1 MLSKRLKKLR
11 KDKSISQKKLAE
23 ELNLSPSTIA
33 MYETNKRKPDSETL
47 EKISSFFEVS
57 IDYLLGLTNE
67 KSPADKIK
75 KAISDD
81 PELADAWEKLS
92 QREDLQLLFKQT
104 KDMNE
109 SDIRQV
115 IRIIKA
121 IEDEEEQRYN
131 GG

>member
-1 MLSKRLKKLR
+1 MKTLGEKIKNLR
-11 KDKSISQKKLAE
+11 KDNNMTQSDLGKILNIAKSTISQ
-23 ELNLSPSTIA
+23 
-33 MYETNKRKPDSETL
+33 YENNINTPDINML
-47 EKISSFFEVS
+47 KKISKVFDVS
-57 IDYLLGLTNE
+57 LDYLVNN
-67 KSPADKIK
+67 SPADKIK